1 MGRVQLVFHRVSHHE
16 RFSFINSHLIVP
28 QHSDFWRCDG
38 RHDCIR
44 CRRCWKTSPCNPS
57 GLSVIFVEI
66 PAFNHS
72 NSAIQKRIPD
82 FYFQSGYSHFVS
94 RTYLFILKISIIG
107 CLFLLSFQC
116 HRIDRGGKEY
126 RESTLGLQG
135 RLDYLYLHH
144 PFAVYQHRHFWRCD
158 DR

>member
-1 MGRVQLVFHRVSHHE
+1 MQRLPVGRVQLVFHRVSHHE

-72 NSAIQKRIPD
+72 NSAMQKRIPD

-94 RTYLFILKISIIG
+94 RSYLFILKIVNNSLESSIAEVKCAKCTSPWNLSG
-107 CLFLLSFQC
+107 CKGYSRWDTRSHLT
-116 HRIDRGGKEY
+116 IP
-126 RESTLGLQG
+126 T
-135 RLDYLYLHH
+135 
-144 PFAVYQHRHFWRCD
+144 
-158 DR
+158 